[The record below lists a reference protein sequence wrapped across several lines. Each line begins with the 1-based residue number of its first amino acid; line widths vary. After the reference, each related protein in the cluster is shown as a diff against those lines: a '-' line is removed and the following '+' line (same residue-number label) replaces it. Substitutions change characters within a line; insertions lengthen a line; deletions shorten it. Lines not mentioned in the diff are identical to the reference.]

1 MQMRVESKI
10 EESENQEIGESGYG
24 SRPCAAEALPN
35 AHSNEKSATTG
46 SLQAGF
52 VDGLTTVARV
62 AVCFLKVKLA
72 QTWCYPS
79 YWCNLPATSGGVAHG
94 LHF

>member
-1 MQMRVESKI
+1 MQMRVES
-10 EESENQEIGESGYG
+10 ENQREIEKSGYG
-24 SRPCAAEALPN
+24 SRPRAAEALPN
-35 AHSNEKSATTG
+35 AHSNEKSAAAG
-46 SLQAGF
+46 SLRAALM
-52 VDGLTTVARV
+52 VDLTTVAKGLICFRTGKRV
-62 AVCFLKVKLA
+62 